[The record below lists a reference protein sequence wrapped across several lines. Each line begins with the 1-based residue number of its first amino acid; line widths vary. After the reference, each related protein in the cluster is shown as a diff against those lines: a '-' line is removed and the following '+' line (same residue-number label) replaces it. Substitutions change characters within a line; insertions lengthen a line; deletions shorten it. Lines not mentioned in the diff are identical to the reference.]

1 MARLRA
7 EVKNLHLPG
16 CPDPNAEKYQA
27 LSLAVEKLPPLEQ
40 LLAQWLPDAAG
51 RYLVLCEDDADGG
64 ADRRAGRERCLVRG
78 CISAAPM
85 RFPAMQSPSW
95 PTRPTRSG
103 CWSASTVR
111 LSQTPLT
118 GISGVVLVRRTA
130 EARPPIGR
138 CWPAPSRPA
147 AVCRWQS

>member
-27 LSLAVEKLPPLEQ
+27 LSLAVEKLPPVEQ

-51 RYLVLCEDDADGG
+51 RCLVLCEDDA
-64 ADRRAGRERCLVRG
+64 
-78 CISAAPM
+78 AA
-85 RFPAMQSPSW
+85 AQ
-95 PTRPTRSG
+95 
-103 CWSASTVR
+103 
-111 LSQTPLT
+111 
-118 GISGVVLVRRTA
+118 TA
-130 EARPPIGR
+130 EQAEKLFGAGTHIYKDAEGFAADEAATLRLLVCANGPACRLLWPGSRAWCWCAAALDRPHTGR
-138 CWPAPSRPA
+138 CWHAPLQPA

>member
-27 LSLAVEKLPPLEQ
+27 LSLAVEKLPPVEQ

-51 RYLVLCEDDADGG
+51 RYLVLCEDDA
-64 ADRRAGRERCLVRG
+64 AAAQTAEQAEKRCLVQGEPVR
-78 CISAAPM
+78 CISSDAEALRPM
-85 RFPAMQSPSW
+85 KADALRLLVWCQQARRCRRLW
-95 PTRPTRSG
+95 PG
-103 CWSASTVR
+103 
-111 LSQTPLT
+111 SQAWC
-118 GISGVVLVRRTA
+118 LVRRTA
-130 EARPPIGR
+130 GHGRIPADAGPRPL
-138 CWPAPSRPA
+138 RPA